1 MAKITTKILY
11 SKFNF
16 LSRRRQF
23 QQLLVENEDVED
35 IDDFRTRGSEI
46 LKAITTKSEFIATK
60 PPSITAYN
68 KKNSTCVRNSCSSGT
83 ELQKTGQE
91 VTNSPQHEKEVLVDD
106 FKQNTVL
113 SGNERQNKVKRL
125 KYLKR
130 TIELARR
137 KRFDNQGSFAAN
149 MVTYRDGKNKTC
161 PNMNEKGNGK
171 KRNNTNSGTGTSI
184 RSSGHDDRSR
194 SSEST
199 CVTNDVT
206 LQVIDEEVTYY
217 NT

>member
-1 MAKITTKILY
+1 MPI
-11 SKFNF
+11 
-16 LSRRRQF
+16 
-23 QQLLVENEDVED
+23 ENEDVED

-46 LKAITTKSEFIATK
+46 LKAITTTSEFISTK
-60 PPSITAYN
+60 PPSTRAYN
-68 KKNSTCVRNSCSSGT
+68 EKNSTCVRNSCMSET
-83 ELQKTGQE
+83 ELQKTGRE
-91 VTNSPQHEKEVLVDD
+91 VTNSQQHEKELLMHD
-106 FKQNTVL
+106 FKQNTIL

-149 MVTYRDGKNKTC
+149 MVTYRDGKNKAG
-161 PNMNEKGNGK
+161 PNMNEKGNGEK
-171 KRNNTNSGTGTSI
+171 CSNTNSGTGTSI

-217 NT
+217 HT

>member
-1 MAKITTKILY
+1 MTKITTKILS

-23 QQLLVENEDVED
+23 QQLPVENEDVED

-46 LKAITTKSEFIATK
+46 LKAITTTSEFIATK
-60 PPSITAYN
+60 PPSIRAYN
-68 KKNSTCVRNSCSSGT
+68 EKNSTCVRNNCRSET
-83 ELQKTGQE
+83 ELQKAGQE
-91 VTNSPQHEKEVLVDD
+91 VTNPQRNEKEVLVDD
-106 FKQNTVL
+106 FKQNAIL

-149 MVTYRDGKNKTC
+149 MVTYRDGKNKTG
-161 PNMNEKGNGK
+161 PNINEKGNGEK
-171 KRNNTNSGTGTSI
+171 HKNTIGGTGTSI